1 MHADFMPKI
10 YILHENPEW
19 LKPITAGLSRMK
31 VPYEDWDLSEGSIPL
46 NSHPPAGVFYNKMS
60 ASSFSR
66 GHLHAKDLTAPIL
79 AWLEMHGRRVVNK
92 RRALQLE
99 VSKAEQQIALQ
110 KVGLKTPESYI
121 THGKTALLNAAHKF
135 LPQPFILKPNQGG
148 KGLGVGLF
156 SSIEE
161 LETQVEIIGLEN
173 MTVDGTLIVQEY
185 IKPKNQEVIRMEFI
199 GGKFFYAVK
208 VQTGGGFE
216 LCPADACEID
226 PQNPGQS
233 LPEFQIL
240 EDFYIPEISLCESFL
255 LENKIE
261 IAGIEFMENEEGDR
275 FFYDV
280 NTNTNYNSDA
290 ESKSSTGKTG
300 IEEVCKF
307 LAGELAK
314 LHPTSIQG

>member
-1 MHADFMPKI
+1 MYADSLPKI

-19 LKPITAGLSRMK
+19 LEPIADCLSQMK
-31 VPYEDWDLSEGSIPL
+31 IPFEAWDLAEGYVPL
-46 NSHPPAGVFYNKMS
+46 NSPPPQGVFYNKMS

-66 GHLHAKDLTAPIL
+66 GHLHAKDLTAPLL
-79 AWLEMHGRRVVNK
+79 AWLEMHDRRIINK

-110 KVGLKTPESYI
+110 KVGLKTPESFI
-121 THGKTALLNAAHKF
+121 THGKKALLDAANKF
-135 LPQPFILKPNQGG
+135 LPRPFILKPNQGG
-148 KGLGVGLF
+148 KGLGVRLF
-156 SSIEE
+156 SSLEE
-161 LETQVEIIGLEN
+161 VETQVDMLGLEN

-185 IKPKNQEVIRMEFI
+185 IPAKNQEVIRMEFI

-226 PQNPGQS
+226 PKNPGKT
-233 LPEFQIL
+233 LPEFQIM
-240 EDFYIPEISLCESFL
+240 EDFFVPEISLCESFL
-255 LENKIE
+255 SENEIE
-261 IAGIEFMENEEGDR
+261 IAGMEFLENEAGER

-280 NTNTNYNSDA
+280 NTNTNYNSAA
-290 ESKSSTGKTG
+290 ESRSSTRKAG

-307 LAGELAK
+307 LASELAS
-314 LHPTSIQG
+314 LYPSLSQG